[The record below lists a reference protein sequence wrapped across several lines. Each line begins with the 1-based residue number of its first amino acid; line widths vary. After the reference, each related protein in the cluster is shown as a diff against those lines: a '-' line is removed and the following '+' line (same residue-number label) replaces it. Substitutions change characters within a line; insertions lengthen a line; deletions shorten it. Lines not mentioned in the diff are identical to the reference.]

1 MAKTPVLVACVVSR
15 SLYVRLRDYGRGRY
29 VTRAITVRELADQ
42 LHLSEASNGATVF
55 LWEIDGNTT
64 DEIVAAMDRGGASLR
79 RAALLVLLPIG
90 AVKARQ
96 VVMLV
101 SRLPDAEVLLDG
113 FDDVLQ
119 AVHRGVDGGRV
130 RPPCQQMIGA
140 LVASE
145 PATVSGILPNA
156 MH

>member
-1 MAKTPVLVACVVSR
+1 
-15 SLYVRLRDYGRGRY
+15 

-119 AVHRGVDGGRV
+119 AVHRGVDGV
-130 RPPCQQMIGA
+130 RERQACQQMMGP
-140 LVASE
+140 LVSSV
-145 PATVSGILPNA
+145 PATVSDIMTIAILSGRRRITVSTLA
-156 MH
+156 RL